1 LSTIGENNSFTTR
14 FRGNGYEVSTLT
26 GRASFAQSMPER
38 IRISYSICMTSIDL
52 FIAHD
57 KKYFQDAE
65 LIRRGQLKL
74 CKTPRR

>member
-1 LSTIGENNSFTTR
+1 
-14 FRGNGYEVSTLT
+14 
-26 GRASFAQSMPER
+26 MPER